1 LGSPGNI
8 EWGYRM
14 AQARNLREVGDR
26 IEGLLEELRSIS
38 DPSIV
43 AKAEDL
49 VQLLVDLYGAGLE
62 RVFEILSE
70 QGPSGEYTMKTLAE
84 DKFLASL
91 LVLHGLHPVPVEVR
105 VHEALEKVRPYLG
118 SHAGGVK
125 LVGIDEEG
133 VVHLTLEGSCHGCP
147 SSTITVKMAIERA
160 IEEAAPEVTRV
171 DVEGV
176 AQPKPSPALLQ
187 VQKLPH
193 ADAPA
198 AGPQAE
204 PAEEA
209 GGWVTLE
216 GLGRLLPGEMK
227 ALETGGADVLV
238 ASAAGALYAY
248 RNTCAACG
256 SPLDEGLLEESQL
269 ACPRCS
275 QRYDVR
281 LAGRSVDGD
290 ADLHLEPLPLLEQEG
305 KLRVAI
311 PSGVGS

>member
-1 LGSPGNI
+1 
-8 EWGYRM
+8 M
-14 AQARNLREVGDR
+14 AQGRNLREVGER

-38 DPSIV
+38 DPPTV

-62 RVFEILSE
+62 RIFEILGE

-84 DKFLASL
+84 DKFLSSL
-91 LVLHGLHPVPVEVR
+91 LVLHGLHPVPVGVR

-125 LVGIDEEG
+125 LLGVDEEG
-133 VVHLTLEGSCHGCP
+133 VVHLELEGSCHGCP

-171 DVEGV
+171 DVQGV
-176 AQPKPSPALLQ
+176 AEEKRSPALLQ
-187 VQKLPH
+187 VQKVSRAEASEPE
-193 ADAPA
+193 
-198 AGPQAE
+198 AGQ
-204 PAEEA
+204 EA
-209 GGWVTLE
+209 GGWVALADL
-216 GLGRLLPGEMK
+216 GLLLPGETR
-227 ALETGGADVLV
+227 ALEVAGANILI

-248 RNTCAACG
+248 HNACASCG
-256 SPLDEGLLEESQL
+256 SSLEGGLLEESRL
-269 ACPRCS
+269 TCPACS

-281 LAGRSVDGD
+281 LAGRSVDGE
-290 ADLHLEPLPLLEQEG
+290 DLHLDPLPLLEQEG
-305 KLRVAI
+305 ELRVAI